1 MMQNRGKTI
10 DRRANNYRQDV
21 QFVCNRRYR
30 ADRRLNNIQAEWIAV
45 DNVRVHLLTRLVFR
59 PRLNSGCT
67 APGRPDS
74 AGKQCLRHRYVRY
87 GSHSERL
94 PESLKTCAAVEPGDF
109 QLGVDVYPPQ
119 PPVLR
124 TALQPVKELTA
135 DTSATPFTQYGHP
148 ADTPVS
154 QQPSGCDGFIR
165 SCNCQHMAAVCIP
178 AVPFEIFRNALFLH
192 EDVPADA
199 ADGSRV
205 ALPGGLDNKTC
216 RCFAHGSAAW
226 S

>member
-135 DTSATPFTQYGHP
+135 DTSATPFTQYG
-148 ADTPVS
+148 
-154 QQPSGCDGFIR
+154 
-165 SCNCQHMAAVCIP
+165 
-178 AVPFEIFRNALFLH
+178 PFEIFRNALFLH